1 MYSGWLIKDAS
12 VTQLKN
18 IFGVKHPDF
27 IGHHV
32 TFMFGKDSSMP
43 PEADIEVVGHCVTKT
58 VECFVVTVNGS
69 MMRPD
74 GSIYHLTWSL
84 DKSKGAK
91 PVDSNKA
98 IENEGFKHLEH
109 PVRLQV
115 TPQIFKF

>member
-1 MYSGWLIKDAS
+1 MYSGWLLKDSS

-18 IFGVKHPDF
+18 IFDVRHPDF

-32 TFMFGKDSSMP
+32 TYMFGKDSTLP
-43 PEADIEVVGHCVTKT
+43 NEADIEVIGHCVTDK
-58 VECFVVTVNGS
+58 VEAFVVTVDGS
-69 MMRPD
+69 MVRPD

-98 IENEGFKHLEH
+98 IEQSGFKHLDV
-109 PVRLQV
+109 PIKIYT
-115 TPQIFKF
+115 TPKIFKF